1 MLTHS
6 GGTCMM
12 SPVKAFSFSSTSSL
26 VMCSRKCMK
35 TWLTE
40 RQTVK
45 EKAKFADYP
54 AVSMD
59 LKDRIY
65 QNLSPESRCRWHQ
78 ECQLLFQTL
87 QRQRI
92 SEKHTACVTFVS
104 HQVHPQLTSYRNHSC
119 ICHRRHLKFTRRSGL
134 FRSCIVY
141 MLHNV
146 LINRFACI
154 LVPKKKCFST
164 HAEVCVV
171 VSNSSLVPVR
181 SVTMKAGIDTML
193 EVHGGKDFT
202 VTQTKGRV
210 VLFGTCQCASAKP
223 TCLASSR
230 WRHTVESEPGCARQH
245 AQ

>member
-45 EKAKFADYP
+45 EKPKFADYP

-65 QNLSPESRCRWHQ
+65 QKLSPESRCRWHQ
-78 ECQLLFQTL
+78 ECLLLFQTL

-134 FRSCIVY
+134 LRSCIVY
-141 MLHNV
+141 TMSLSIDLHV
-146 LINRFACI
+146 YLY
-154 LVPKKKCFST
+154 LKKKCFST

-171 VSNSSLVPVR
+171 VSNTSLVPVR
-181 SVTMKAGIDTML
+181 SATMKAGTDQSARIDTML
-193 EVHGGKDFT
+193 EVHGGNRLHCDT
-202 VTQTKGRV
+202 N
-210 VLFGTCQCASAKP
+210 
-223 TCLASSR
+223 
-230 WRHTVESEPGCARQH
+230 
-245 AQ
+245 